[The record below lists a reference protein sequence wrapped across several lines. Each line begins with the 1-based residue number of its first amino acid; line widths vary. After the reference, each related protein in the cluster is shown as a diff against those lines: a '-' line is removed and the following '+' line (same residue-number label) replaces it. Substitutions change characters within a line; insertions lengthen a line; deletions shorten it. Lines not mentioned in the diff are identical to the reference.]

1 MGYLQAMSRRAIS
14 LVVSLLGLLF
24 AAGVP
29 AFAHATA
36 MQGGSAMIMHAAQHT
51 LPCHN
56 DRQTAGMA
64 GGYSAADL
72 NVLPRHRTV
81 MSAPSAPGKAGR
93 ANACLHTPHRT
104 HEQAMP
110 CCAASGQSP
119 AATAEAYHLITP
131 RPLRAVTMP
140 LPREQALPA
149 GQGITPLLPPPRT
162 SII

>member
-1 MGYLQAMSRRAIS
+1 
-14 LVVSLLGLLF
+14 
-24 AAGVP
+24 
-29 AFAHATA
+29 
-36 MQGGSAMIMHAAQHT
+36 
-51 LPCHN
+51 
-56 DRQTAGMA
+56 MA

>member
-14 LVVSLLGLLF
+14 LVVSILGLLF
-24 AAGVP
+24 AAG
-29 AFAHATA
+29 AATFAHATA

-56 DRQTAGMA
+56 DRLMAGMA
-64 GGYSAADL
+64 GGYSSADL
-72 NVLPRHRTV
+72 NALPRHRTV
-81 MSAPSAPGKAGR
+81 MSPPSGLKKTDS

-119 AATAEAYHLITP
+119 VATAEAYHLATP
-131 RPLRAVTMP
+131 RPLRALKMR
-140 LPREQALPA
+140 LPRQQALPA
-149 GQGITPLLPPPRT
+149 GQGIAPLLPPPRA

>member
-1 MGYLQAMSRRAIS
+1 MSRRAIS
-14 LVVSLLGLLF
+14 LVVSILGLLF
-24 AAGVP
+24 AAGAP
-29 AFAHATA
+29 TFAHATA

-56 DRQTAGMA
+56 DRQMAGMA
-64 GGYSAADL
+64 GGHSSADL

-81 MSAPSAPGKAGR
+81 VSTPSGLGKTDR
-93 ANACLHTPHRT
+93 ANACLHTPNRT

-110 CCAASGQSP
+110 CCATSGQSP
-119 AATAEAYHLITP
+119 VATAESYHLATP
-131 RPLRAVTMP
+131 RPLRAVTMR

>member
-1 MGYLQAMSRRAIS
+1 MSRRAIS
-14 LVVSLLGLLF
+14 LVVSILGLLF
-24 AAGVP
+24 AAGAP
-29 AFAHATA
+29 TSAHATA

-56 DRQTAGMA
+56 DRQMAGMA
-64 GGYSAADL
+64 GGYSSADL

-81 MSAPSAPGKAGR
+81 MPPPSGLTKTDS
-93 ANACLHTPHRT
+93 ANACLHAPHRT

-119 AATAEAYHLITP
+119 VATAEAYHLAAL
-131 RPLRAVTMP
+131 RPLRAVTMH
-140 LPREQALPA
+140 LPRGQALPA
-149 GQGITPLLPPPRT
+149 GQGVTPLLPPPRA